1 MRRRRGGWNQIKAPP
16 PSTQKHKRQQ
26 GSTER
31 SARPKPFCCSFF
43 LCVLVGRG
51 THASTAKLRY
61 RLARC
66 IMRIASGIVVPRSAP
81 CFTFSFFAGFTA
93 RPGAGGGVGPS
104 RIINEVKGTTTSY
117 ADNKFVGK
125 HKWVTY
131 LLTCRPGE

>member
-16 PSTQKHKRQQ
+16 PPPKNIRDNKGQP
-26 GSTER
+26 
-31 SARPKPFCCSFF
+31 SAVPDQNRFAVPSSW
-43 LCVLVGRG
+43 CVLVGRG

-131 LLTCRPGE
+131 LPAGRE